1 MMSYRIG
8 QVAEL
13 LGVSVDTVRRWADA
27 GRLGARRTH
36 GGQRVVDGATLAEFV
51 TSLRQ
56 AAEPDEAMA
65 QSARNRFTGIVTRVV
80 KDRVVAQVEVQAGPH
95 RVVSLMTREAADE
108 LGLVPGMLPVAAVK
122 ATNVVVELPSQRS
135 TLEEP
140 PMLRSWIRSA
150 ALLAVVALLAAGC
163 GGNNS
168 SSGGSSGSGSSTE
181 IKVFAAASLTAAAN
195 PNAKVTFNFA
205 GSQALATQIQQ
216 SAPADVFASADT
228 TNMDK
233 VKDLV
238 DTPQNFASNLLQI
251 IVANGNPKG
260 IKGLSDLSNPDL
272 KVVLAAPDVP
282 AGKYAGRALDAQHVT
297 VKPVSLEDNVKAV
310 VTKVSL
316 GEADAGIVYVT
327 DVTAGGDKVEGVDIP
342 IVLFIP
348 RTSPIATVK
357 ASSHQ
362 SQARAFMN
370 MVVSDQGRQVLK
382 SFGFLPPPA
391 S

>member
-1 MMSYRIG
+1 
-8 QVAEL
+8 
-13 LGVSVDTVRRWADA
+13 
-27 GRLGARRTH
+27 
-36 GGQRVVDGATLAEFV
+36 
-51 TSLRQ
+51 
-56 AAEPDEAMA
+56 
-65 QSARNRFTGIVTRVV
+65 
-80 KDRVVAQVEVQAGPH
+80 
-95 RVVSLMTREAADE
+95 
-108 LGLVPGMLPVAAVK
+108 
-122 ATNVVVELPSQRS
+122 
-135 TLEEP
+135 
-140 PMLRSWIRSA
+140 MLRSWIRSA

-168 SSGGSSGSGSSTE
+168 SSGGSSGSGSPTE
-181 IKVFAAASLTAAAN
+181 IKVFAAASLTAAFNKIGQDYTAAN

-238 DTPQNFASNLLQI
+238 GTPQNFASNLLQI

-342 IVLFIP
+342 NDQNVP
-348 RTSPIATVK
+348 ATYPIATVK